1 MPDDLCSVAG
11 NCAINVVC
19 HKCKKTT
26 IGAWHAFCTS
36 TLASKRVVKLQPT
49 ASLCVYISTYTHI
62 HQFICIH
69 RPTHIWRSNAFYMYV
84 YIYMCVCRKANQYIY
99 IYRNMYIIYI
109 YIWILTCIHVKQ
121 TSWNR
126 LTKFEI
132 LLLEIS
138 VSFAVVRPLG
148 CEEVGVLANTLIH
161 WNVQQMI

>member
-1 MPDDLCSVAG
+1 MLSEKWHMYRYINIYIYNWSHKINQTVADCCFQMPDDLCSVAG

-69 RPTHIWRSNAFYMYV
+69 RPTHIWRSNAFYMYI
-84 YIYMCVCRKANQYIY
+84 YIYICVCRKANQSIY
-99 IYRNMYIIYI
+99 IE
-109 YIWILTCIHVKQ
+109 TCI
-121 TSWNR
+121 
-126 LTKFEI
+126 
-132 LLLEIS
+132 
-138 VSFAVVRPLG
+138 
-148 CEEVGVLANTLIH
+148 
-161 WNVQQMI
+161 